1 MKNILSIRGA
11 HLAYYITF
19 LVFVA
24 AALTPGTIYAQA
36 KPDLKVS
43 AIATPGGLCA
53 GEPGKVRVTVTNGS
67 MAAVSQPIPV
77 ILFVSQPPNQPTSFV
92 GSLPNGIGP
101 NDNYGKPVWFNN
113 VVAPSAG
120 AVTLRAVVN
129 PDQQIEESN
138 YNNNSRIQNANV
150 KDCSAPKPQG
160 ATLSITV
167 YKPGTWQAGQYQA
180 VSGANVQVACGSFNG
195 SGVTG
200 TNGKA
205 SIGSVPK
212 GSCNIQ
218 VSKPGCPATVNRTY
232 MMPTYNANVNIELD
246 CP

>member
-1 MKNILSIRGA
+1 MLSLLLV
-11 HLAYYITF
+11 LA
-19 LVFVA
+19 VVS
-24 AALTPGTIYAQA
+24 AALTPLAVYAQA

-53 GEPGKVRVTVTNGS
+53 GEQGKVRVTVTNGS

-92 GSLPNGIGP
+92 GNLPNGIGP

-113 VVAPSAG
+113 VVVPSAG
-120 AVTLRAVVN
+120 QVTLRAVVN
-129 PDQQIEESN
+129 PDQQVEESN

-150 KDCSAPKPQG
+150 KDCAAPKPTG
-160 ATLSITV
+160 ANLSVTV

-180 VSGANVQVACGSFNG
+180 VSGANVQVTGGSFNG

-200 TNGKA
+200 ANGKA
-205 SIGSVPK
+205 LIESVPK
-212 GSCNIQ
+212 GSTNIQ
-218 VSKPGCPATVNRTY
+218 VSKPGCRATANRSY

-246 CP
+246 CQ